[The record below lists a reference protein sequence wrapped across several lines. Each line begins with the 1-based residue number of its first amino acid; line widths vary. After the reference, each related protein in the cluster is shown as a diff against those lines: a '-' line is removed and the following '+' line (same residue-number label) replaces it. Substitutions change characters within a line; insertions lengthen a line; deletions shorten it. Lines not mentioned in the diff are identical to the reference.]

1 MVSVKTS
8 ASLVM
13 ISMIALMSRHTS
25 SQPSPIYQNKSG
37 NLKLINKE
45 NSTNSSDI
53 QKFKVSYCL
62 DLGSSCTS
70 CHDRNQQTDE
80 IHQRVC
86 KQEFRE
92 IELWVLGDNG
102 KDQVRDSFLVPDGCQ
117 CISV

>member
-1 MVSVKTS
+1 MNSNPFK
-8 ASLVM
+8 
-13 ISMIALMSRHTS
+13 IF
-25 SQPSPIYQNKSG
+25 PSIFVLEKLSYFAERLSFSG

-70 CHDRNQQTDE
+70 CHDRDQQTDE
-80 IHQRVC
+80 IHHRVC

-102 KDQVRDSFLVPDGCQ
+102 KDQVIDSFLVPDGCH